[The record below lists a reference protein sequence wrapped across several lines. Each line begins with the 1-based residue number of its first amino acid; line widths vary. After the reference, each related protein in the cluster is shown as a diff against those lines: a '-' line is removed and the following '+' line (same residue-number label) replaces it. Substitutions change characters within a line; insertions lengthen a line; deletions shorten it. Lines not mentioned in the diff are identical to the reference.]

1 MKALK
6 IKSGIF
12 KCTNKN
18 ICFKEKA
25 LGQMICSEVKE
36 TRTHKHTKCAHAQRT
51 QNEHLK
57 DQKDKT
63 TAKVNLTIFYFFI
76 NYMYFGTFV

>member
-25 LGQMICSEVKE
+25 LGQMICSEVVKE
-36 TRTHKHTKCAHAQRT
+36 TRTHIHTKRAHAQ
-51 QNEHLK
+51 K
-57 DQKDKT
+57 DTK
-63 TAKVNLTIFYFFI
+63 
-76 NYMYFGTFV
+76 